1 MKSFLK
7 DLKGF
12 GQKAEA
18 KGMLIGK
25 TIKVGAYTIRPEAV
39 LGTGGFA
46 TIYKVRD
53 STSGAVY
60 ALKHMHLMGDRDA
73 IADCQTE
80 VDTLKRLRDI
90 PTVLTLRAVA
100 YAGVKG
106 QEQEAF
112 LLLDMCQDNLVEYL
126 SKRDSQLPDSQVI
139 TIFHAVC
146 QAVAAMHHNTPPL
159 AHRDLKAENVLLHQQ
174 GHWVLCDFG
183 STTTFAGVYESTNAI
198 MAAEEIIRKY
208 TTPAYR
214 APEMYDLYSR
224 ERIDTKADIWAL
236 GCLLYYL
243 AYAKLAFMGEAKLQV
258 LNGDFTL
265 PPRPQRPQN
274 MKDLIRLM
282 LTVQPAERPNIDSV
296 LDRLGKLATNLK
308 VDTAPA
314 AAAFQPGVS
323 RPAAPTP
330 SPQASQGPQPLST
343 NPHDLVSTPVSA
355 SGHVLPARRAS
366 SGNLKVGR
374 EGSGVPPRSSSP
386 AVGMAPLS
394 PQHSRQTGSNRLSQ
408 GTPPAGP
415 TNYGDRSQGRPP
427 QQANPRPTSPVHL
440 TSTCSTSSSDVNDLR
455 QLVAGLQSQNSQLIQ
470 MTKQQQSTI
479 VQLEVGYIAGS
490 E

>member
-80 VDTLKRLRDI
+80 VDTLRMLRDI

-159 AHRDLKAENVLLHQQ
+159 AHRLVFLQPRCCK
-174 GHWVLCDFG
+174 
-183 STTTFAGVYESTNAI
+183 TFS
-198 MAAEEIIRKY
+198 
-208 TTPAYR
+208 
-214 APEMYDLYSR
+214 
-224 ERIDTKADIWAL
+224 
-236 GCLLYYL
+236 
-243 AYAKLAFMGEAKLQV
+243 
-258 LNGDFTL
+258 
-265 PPRPQRPQN
+265 
-274 MKDLIRLM
+274 
-282 LTVQPAERPNIDSV
+282 SV
-296 LDRLGKLATNLK
+296 LI
-308 VDTAPA
+308 
-314 AAAFQPGVS
+314 S
-323 RPAAPTP
+323 IC
-330 SPQASQGPQPLST
+330 
-343 NPHDLVSTPVSA
+343 DL
-355 SGHVLPARRAS
+355 HH
-366 SGNLKVGR
+366 
-374 EGSGVPPRSSSP
+374 E
-386 AVGMAPLS
+386 
-394 PQHSRQTGSNRLSQ
+394 
-408 GTPPAGP
+408 
-415 TNYGDRSQGRPP
+415 
-427 QQANPRPTSPVHL
+427 
-440 TSTCSTSSSDVNDLR
+440 
-455 QLVAGLQSQNSQLIQ
+455 
-470 MTKQQQSTI
+470 
-479 VQLEVGYIAGS
+479 
-490 E
+490 